1 MKKEKDQ
8 TNPQRTSKG
17 AKCNAT
23 IQDSND
29 VGKKKKKTQYIIM
42 SQTSEQTEMN
52 SLKTLLQP

>member
-23 IQDSND
+23 IQDSNA
-29 VGKKKKKTQYIIM
+29 VGKKKKTQYIIM